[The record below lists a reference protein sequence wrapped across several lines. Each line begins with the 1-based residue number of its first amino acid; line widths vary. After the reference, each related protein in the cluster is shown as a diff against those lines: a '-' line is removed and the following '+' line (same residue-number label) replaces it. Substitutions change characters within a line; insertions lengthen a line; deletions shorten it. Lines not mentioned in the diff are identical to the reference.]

1 MTVLKGV
8 IEIEMLCLNSW
19 ENFEDNK
26 RFLRT
31 RMEEENPVGRKLL
44 EKDKI
49 HLDRIQV
56 QMATAHEF
64 LLIIRLKDKKEPDI
78 FPYLSRIEKSL
89 KEQSF
94 FVKRAGKED
103 IKRILAVY
111 YEQNVTT
118 EKFEDF
124 DGERW
129 IIPEIYFECISL
141 LIEKSK
147 EIPVLYETDAR
158 NCLILYLQNC
168 MYSIETENIGEE
180 VSSRRTPQENASSI
194 LRYFRVCGWIT
205 SQEIGRSGDNIASVS
220 AYCRKLVDAI
230 HKIFDTNSNSAITN
244 HIFSIYE
251 ILKSSFRR
259 DSVRTIRP
267 YSNILLPLIENECDL
282 KNELLI
288 LKDSVQEIMR
298 AVTKMSDA
306 NSLGQFFLKD
316 ELLKRFFNDYFF
328 IKKSGLIPSYIASI
342 ERMLR
347 TLRDSE
353 LYEQM
358 IKEYRDLKNVDEL
371 QAKEKINHQFA
382 ELDSF
387 ISLEYDQ
394 TMGYIDKKIN
404 TYYNLYSVRMMM
416 VLNSGAN
423 LENVLNQ
430 LLLFIKDLDKEERD
444 TVIQQISQSYRQ
456 LQVGYISRK
465 SFERRKKVNPNTKNA
480 GIPSDEL
487 SMEEKLRL
495 TDELLTAT
503 PDQYSMDRVKDYLA
517 EKIPDKG
524 QVSVEEWGVRTRED
538 AMMIASSIIYSGSV
552 GFPYDVVFE
561 EGTVETEVAAISR
574 IKIKRKKYE

>member
-1 MTVLKGV
+1 MPF
-8 IEIEMLCLNSW
+8 
-19 ENFEDNK
+19 FEAINDK
-26 RFLRT
+26 FF
-31 RMEEENPVGRKLL
+31 NP
-44 EKDKI
+44 
-49 HLDRIQV
+49 
-56 QMATAHEF
+56 F
-64 LLIIRLKDKKEPDI
+64 CC
-78 FPYLSRIEKSL
+78 
-89 KEQSF
+89 
-94 FVKRAGKED
+94 
-103 IKRILAVY
+103 
-111 YEQNVTT
+111 QN
-118 EKFEDF
+118 
-124 DGERW
+124 R
-129 IIPEIYFECISL
+129 EIYFECISL

-298 AVTKMSDA
+298 AVTKMWDA

-456 LQVGYISRK
+456 LQVGYIRRK

-495 TDELLTAT
+495 TDELLTVT